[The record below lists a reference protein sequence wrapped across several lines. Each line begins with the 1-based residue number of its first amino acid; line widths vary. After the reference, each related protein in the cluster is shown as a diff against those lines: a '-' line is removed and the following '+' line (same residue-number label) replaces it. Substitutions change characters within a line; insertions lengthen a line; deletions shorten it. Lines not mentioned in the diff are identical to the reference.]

1 MAATRVIL
9 GAHSINQVL
18 FGSLLGYWFAIVV
31 LMELKP
37 RFRALLVHIRTSD
50 LYCFDGE
57 YEVKTISTPKIMIF
71 FVLFFALLFGS
82 AIGVIA
88 YD

>member
-37 RFRALLVHIRTSD
+37 RFNSLLVHIRTSD

-57 YEVKTISTPKIMIF
+57 HEVKTITTPKIMIF
-71 FVLFFALLFGS
+71 FVLLFVLLFGS
-82 AIGVIA
+82 AMGVIA

>member
-37 RFRALLVHIRTSD
+37 RFRTLLVNIRTSD

-57 YEVKTISTPKIMIF
+57 REVKTITTPKIMIF
-71 FVLFFALLFGS
+71 FVLFFVLLFGS
-82 AIGVIA
+82 AMGVIA